1 MTVPATPPPAD
12 DESDPLTQVNIR
24 IPRSLRDAIDA
35 RRALLPTDDGR
46 PVSRDKWAARVF
58 RHALRQPAPGAAT
71 PTSPGMRVAP
81 PPHRR
86 TT

>member
-1 MTVPATPPPAD
+1 MTDAPDPAPDP
-12 DESDPLTQVNIR
+12 DELVQTNLR

-58 RHALRQPAPGAAT
+58 RHALRQPAPGTAT
-71 PTSPGMRVAP
+71 PTAPGMRVAP